1 MVGWR
6 IYKKHLEKVNEHEGV
21 RLFGLM
27 SHGPGVI
34 QINVRAINCVE
45 GMKGLTFRVGGGV
58 AGNAAKSLGVTVM
71 LASAT
76 KNYPQVIGSVSE
88 NCVTRSLGSG

>member
-1 MVGWR
+1 MAGVSIKN

-45 GMKGLTFRVGGGV
+45 GMKGLKFGLVVG
-58 AGNAAKSLGVTVM
+58 LQ
-71 LASAT
+71 AT
-76 KNYPQVIGSVSE
+76 QPNLWV
-88 NCVTRSLGSG
+88 